1 MISEERTINLLSITN
16 DLGFLVSA
24 AVFAAAVALFLFGA
38 LVFLPALQTRK
49 LVAHSLKAEGAVDV
63 RSQAGQEQLAKIAAQ
78 RPVDAYFRTMEKERQ
93 EPSAL
98 EAKLFRAGFYQASAP
113 LIYTLSRLGAV
124 CVGFLPAYT
133 LLSRVLPP
141 HLPGY
146 FALAGSALL
155 GLGCIVI
162 PSILLDRFENAQK
175 ETYRRGFPDFMDMMI
190 TCADAGM
197 SLEAAVE
204 RVSAELAATHK
215 WLGIQLAIMNLQLR
229 AGKPLREGLREL
241 ADRIGLEEAR
251 ALAVLFRQSEELGT
265 SLTDALRVYSDE
277 MRSQRILTA
286 EEKAN
291 SLPVKMM
298 IPLGLCIFPV
308 VLMVIML
315 PVIIRM
321 KGIFF

>member
-1 MISEERTINLLSITN
+1 MLSNIQG
-16 DLGFLVSA
+16 LSFLVST
-24 AVFAAAVALFLFGA
+24 AVFVAAASLFLFGA

-49 LVAHSLKAEGAVDV
+49 LVAQSLTSEGIVDR
-63 RSQAGQEQLAKIAAQ
+63 RSLAGQEQLLKISAQ
-78 RPVDAYFRTMEKERQ
+78 RPVDAYFRSMEKERN
-93 EPSAL
+93 EPNAL
-98 EAKLFRAGFYQASAP
+98 EAKLFRAGFYQPSAP

-124 CVGFLPAYT
+124 CIGFLVAYA
-133 LLSRVLPP
+133 LLVRVLPP
-141 HLPGY
+141 QLPA
-146 FALAGSALL
+146 FTAFVGSALF
-155 GLGCIVI
+155 GLACIVI
-162 PSILLDRFENAQK
+162 PAILLDRFENAQK
-175 ETYRRGFPDFMDMMI
+175 NIYRRGFPDFMDMMI

-204 RVSAELAATHK
+204 RVGAELAGTHK

-229 AGKPLREGLREL
+229 AGKPLREALREL

-251 ALAVLFRQSEELGT
+251 SLAVLFRQSEELGT

-277 MRSQRILTA
+277 MRGQRILSA

-291 SLPVKMM
+291 ALPVKMM

-308 VLMVIML
+308 VMMVIML

>member
-1 MISEERTINLLSITN
+1 M
-16 DLGFLVSA
+16 FV
-24 AVFAAAVALFLFGA
+24 AAASLFLFGA

-49 LVAHSLKAEGAVDV
+49 LVAQSLTSEGIVDR
-63 RSQAGQEQLAKIAAQ
+63 RSLAGQEQLLKISAQ
-78 RPVDAYFRTMEKERQ
+78 RPVDAYFRSMEKERN
-93 EPSAL
+93 EPNAL
-98 EAKLFRAGFYQASAP
+98 EAKLFRAGFYQPIAP
-113 LIYTLSRLGAV
+113 LIYTLSRLAAV
-124 CVGFLPAYT
+124 CIGFLAAYA
-133 LLSRVLPP
+133 LLVRVLPP
-141 HLPGY
+141 QLPA
-146 FALAGSALL
+146 FMAFAGSALF
-155 GLGCIVI
+155 GLACIVI
-162 PSILLDRFENAQK
+162 PAILLDRFENAQK
-175 ETYRRGFPDFMDMMI
+175 QIYRRGFPDFMDMMI

-204 RVSAELAATHK
+204 RVGAELAGTHK

-229 AGKPLREGLREL
+229 AGKPLREALREL

-251 ALAVLFRQSEELGT
+251 SLAVLFRQSEELGT

-277 MRSQRILTA
+277 MRGQRILSA

-291 SLPVKMM
+291 ALPVKMM

-308 VLMVIML
+308 VMMVIML

>member
-1 MISEERTINLLSITN
+1 LFSNLQNLSM
-16 DLGFLVSA
+16 LVSI
-24 AVFAAAVALFLFGA
+24 AVFVAAVALFLFGA

-49 LVAHSLKAEGAVDV
+49 LVTQSLMAEGIADR
-63 RSQAGQEQLAKIAAQ
+63 RSLVGQEQLAKIAAQ
-78 RPVDAYFRTMEKERQ
+78 RPVDAYFRSIEKERD

-98 EAKLFRAGFYQASAP
+98 DAKLFRAGFYQSSAP

-124 CVGFLPAYT
+124 CVGFLAAYA

-141 HLPGY
+141 ELPG
-146 FALAGSALL
+146 FVAFAGSALF
-155 GLGCIVI
+155 GLACIVV
-162 PSILLDRFENAQK
+162 PSVLLDRFEKAQK
-175 ETYRRGFPDFMDMMI
+175 RIYRRGFPDFMDMMI

-204 RVSAELAATHK
+204 RVSGELAGTHR
-215 WLGIQLAIMNLQLR
+215 WLGIQLSIMTLQLR
-229 AGKPLREGLREL
+229 AGKPLREALREL
-241 ADRIGLEEAR
+241 ADRIGLDEAR

-277 MRSQRILTA
+277 MRSQRILSA
-286 EEKAN
+286 EERAN
-291 SLPVKMM
+291 ALPVKMM

-321 KGIFF
+321 RGIFF

>member
-1 MISEERTINLLSITN
+1 MTQDLS
-16 DLGFLVSA
+16 LLVSI
-24 AVFAAAVALFLFGA
+24 AVFLAAVALFLVGA

-49 LVAHSLKAEGAVDV
+49 LVAQSLMAEGIPDR
-63 RSQAGQEQLAKIAAQ
+63 RSLLGQEELAKISAQ
-78 RPVDAYFRTMEKERQ
+78 RPVDAYFRSIEKERD

-98 EAKLFRAGFYQASAP
+98 DAKLFRAGFYQSSAP

-124 CVGFLPAYT
+124 CLGFSVTYA
-133 LLSRVLPP
+133 LLSRILPP
-141 HLPGY
+141 ELPGLVA
-146 FALAGSALL
+146 FAGSALL

-162 PSILLDRFENAQK
+162 PSIALDRFEKGQK
-175 ETYRRGFPDFMDMMI
+175 QIYRRGFPDFMDMMI

-204 RVSAELAATHK
+204 RVGSELAGTHR

-229 AGKPLREGLREL
+229 AGKPLREALREL
-241 ADRIGLEEAR
+241 SDRVGLEEAR

-277 MRSQRILTA
+277 MRGQRILFA
-286 EEKAN
+286 EERAN
-291 SLPVKMM
+291 ALPVKMM

-308 VLMVIML
+308 VMMVVML

>member
-1 MISEERTINLLSITN
+1 M
-16 DLGFLVSA
+16 FV
-24 AVFAAAVALFLFGA
+24 AAASLFLFGA

-49 LVAHSLKAEGAVDV
+49 LVAQSLTSEGIVDR
-63 RSQAGQEQLAKIAAQ
+63 RSLAGQEQLVKISAQ
-78 RPVDAYFRTMEKERQ
+78 RPVDAYFRSMEKERN
-93 EPSAL
+93 EPNAL
-98 EAKLFRAGFYQASAP
+98 EAKLFRAGFYQPIAP
-113 LIYTLSRLGAV
+113 LIYTLSRLAAV
-124 CVGFLPAYT
+124 CIGFLAAYA
-133 LLSRVLPP
+133 LLVRVLPP
-141 HLPGY
+141 QLPA
-146 FALAGSALL
+146 FIAFAGSALF
-155 GLGCIVI
+155 GLACIVI
-162 PSILLDRFENAQK
+162 PAILLDRFENAQK
-175 ETYRRGFPDFMDMMI
+175 KIYRRGFPDFMDMMI

-204 RVSAELAATHK
+204 RVGAELAGTHK

-229 AGKPLREGLREL
+229 AGKPLRDALREL

-251 ALAVLFRQSEELGT
+251 SLAVLFRQSEELGT

-277 MRSQRILTA
+277 MRGQRILSA

-291 SLPVKMM
+291 ALPVKMM

-308 VLMVIML
+308 VMMVIML

>member
-1 MISEERTINLLSITN
+1 MN
-16 DLGFLVSA
+16 FLVSV
-24 AVFAAAVALFLFGA
+24 AVFLAAVAIFLVGA
-38 LVFLPALQTRK
+38 LIFLPAMQTRK
-49 LVAHSLKAEGAVDV
+49 LVAQSLMAEGIPNR
-63 RSQAGQEQLAKIAAQ
+63 RSLVGQEELARISAQ
-78 RPVDAYFRTMEKERQ
+78 RPVDAYFRSIEKERN
-93 EPSAL
+93 EPNAL
-98 EAKLFRAGFYQASAP
+98 EAKLFRAGFYQSSAP

-124 CVGFLPAYT
+124 CIGFTVTYA

-141 HLPGY
+141 HLPSI
-146 FALAGSALL
+146 FAYAGAALIGLA
-155 GLGCIVI
+155 CIVI
-162 PSILLDRFENAQK
+162 PSIALDRFENGQK
-175 ETYRRGFPDFMDMMI
+175 QIYRRGFPDFMDMMI

-204 RVSAELAATHK
+204 RVGNELAGTHR
-215 WLGIQLAIMNLQLR
+215 WLGIQLSIMNLQLR
-229 AGKPLREGLREL
+229 AGKPLREALREL

-277 MRSQRILTA
+277 MRGQRMLRA
-286 EEKAN
+286 EERAN
-291 SLPVKMM
+291 ALPVKMM

-308 VLMVIML
+308 VLMVVML